1 MKNSKK
7 EYKWSLGKSMNFV
20 PSLSPDFDISCG
32 KQMENACWNVFG
44 FGTFLFLV
52 SLKGSGRSSIFQEK
66 QSGKVGFP

>member
-32 KQMENACWNVFG
+32 KQMENAYWNVLG
-44 FGTFLFLV
+44 FGTFLFLI
-52 SLKGSGRSSIFQEK
+52 SLRGERAFFNFSRKPLD
-66 QSGKVGFP
+66 QSG